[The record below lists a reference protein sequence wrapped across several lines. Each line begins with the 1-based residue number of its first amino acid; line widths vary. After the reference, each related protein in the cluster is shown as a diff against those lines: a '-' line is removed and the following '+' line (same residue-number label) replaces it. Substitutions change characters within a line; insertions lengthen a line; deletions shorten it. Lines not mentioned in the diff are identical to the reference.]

1 MSKSDVIELL
11 SHMSEEFLFGLNI
24 IFVLHGNLDPHNV
37 LSVYATVFR
46 IENQITWVMKPKHLK
61 SVCWRCV

>member
-1 MSKSDVIELL
+1 
-11 SHMSEEFLFGLNI
+11 
-24 IFVLHGNLDPHNV
+24 
-37 LSVYATVFR
+37 VFR